1 MIKKHSSTWALLS
14 FILILSTNLNAQTHQ
29 KAPQDFRQS
38 VFYEKLLERKD
49 TNTPIIKCAASEY
62 DQYLNSIN
70 PAKETIV
77 EFESWLAPKVKEYK
91 RKNQTL
97 KATDAGNIITIPVV
111 VHVIHDN
118 KAYGVAENITDEQ
131 VLSQITVLN
140 QDFRKMINTPG
151 HNNHPV
157 GADLE
162 IEFCLAQRTP
172 TGQPTTGINRLN
184 IPTPIVSSPMG
195 EFVTWTMEDIEAE
208 LKPSTVWDSEE
219 YLNIWVVENILLGIV
234 AGYAQ
239 FPTSSGLEGLEGGS
253 LNEGGK
259 TDGVVVGYN
268 CFGSSDIYPGG
279 TYIFPYTKG
288 RTTTHEVGHW
298 MGLRHI
304 WGDNSSCSVDATD
317 SLNDYCLDTPA
328 ANDANQG
335 CAQTSSC
342 SVASMIENYMD
353 YTDDSCQNTFTEDQK
368 ARTSTV
374 MANSPRRKTLAT
386 SSGCIAP
393 KEFDAKIGI
402 IDLGAPCNLE
412 LSPIISLSNV
422 GTTTVITSAEISYGI
437 VGENPQTYSWTGIL
451 DIEDSTEITLPLTV
465 FEQTSEYAVS
475 LVSVNGTMD
484 DNLLN
489 NSKSDI
495 KAISSTYTT
504 STVNLSLTTDNWGDE
519 TSWELINNTAE
530 VVVAQGGN
538 YSGNQT
544 FNETF
549 ELVPGDCYTFTIYDQ
564 YGDGICC
571 DYGQGSYTLSAGT
584 EVIAS
589 GGSFGVSES
598 TSFMIDIDATGSI
611 TAYDNWQ
618 NAIRLYPNPTNSV
631 LNIVIDGTLDL
642 PENLTIYTTLG
653 QVVKDQKINNS
664 SDLSVDVGSLANGV
678 YIIEVTRQ
686 NKSKTLRF
694 IKQ

>member
-1 MIKKHSSTWALLS
+1 MIKKYSFTWALLGL
-14 FILILSTNLNAQTHQ
+14 ILILSTNLNAQKRQ

-38 VFYEKLLERKD
+38 AFYEKLLERKD

-77 EFESWLAPKVKEYK
+77 EFESWLAPKIEEYK
-91 RKNQTL
+91 RIKQTM
-97 KATDAGNIITIPVV
+97 KAADAGTIITIPVV
-111 VHVIHDN
+111 VHIIHDN

-131 VLSQITVLN
+131 ILSQITVLN

-151 HNNHPV
+151 HNDNPI

-172 TGQPTTGINRLN
+172 SGQPTTGINRLN

-219 YLNIWVVENILLGIV
+219 YLNIWVVENILLGMV

-239 FPTSSGLEGLEGGS
+239 FPISSGLEGLDGGS

-259 TDGVVVGYN
+259 TDGVVIGHD

-279 TYIFPYTKG
+279 TYTFPYNKG

-298 MGLRHI
+298 LGLRHI
-304 WGDNSSCSVDATD
+304 WGDNSSCNVDAID

-335 CAQTSSC
+335 CAQTSTC

-353 YTDDSCQNTFTEDQK
+353 YTNDSCQNIFTEDQK
-368 ARTSTV
+368 VRTSTV
-374 MANSPRRKTLAT
+374 LVNAPRRKTLVS
-386 SSGCIAP
+386 SSGCLTP
-393 KEFDAKIGI
+393 QEFDAKIGI
-402 IDLGAPCNLE
+402 IDLGAPCHLE
-412 LSPIISLSNV
+412 VSPIISLSNV
-422 GTTTVITSAEISYGI
+422 GTATVITSADISYGI
-437 VGENPQTYSWTGIL
+437 VGENPQTYSWTGTL
-451 DIEDSTEITLPLTV
+451 DTEDSIEITLPITT
-465 FEQTSEYAVS
+465 FEQTSEYTVS
-475 LVSVNGTMD
+475 LVSINGTTD

-489 NSKSDI
+489 NSKSAI
-495 KAISSTYTT
+495 KTISSTYTT
-504 STVNLSLTTDNWGDE
+504 STVSLSLTTDNWGDE
-519 TSWELINNTAE
+519 TSWELINSSTE
-530 VVVAQGGN
+530 VVVSQGGN
-538 YSGNQT
+538 YIGNQT
-544 FNETF
+544 ISEIF

-571 DYGQGSYTLSAGT
+571 DYGQGSYTLTAGT
-584 EVIAS
+584 EVIVS

-598 TSFMIDIDATGSI
+598 TSFTIDIDATGSI
-611 TAYDNWQ
+611 APYDNWH
-618 NAIRLYPNPTNSV
+618 NAITLYPNPTSSV
-631 LNIVIDGTLDL
+631 LHIVIDGTIDL
-642 PENLTIYTTLG
+642 PDNLTIYTTLG
-653 QVVKDQKINNS
+653 QIVKDQKINNS

-686 NKSKTLRF
+686 SKSKRLRF